1 MSRSIERVWRQM
13 SVQSLMP
20 VMMLVIVNG
29 SPTDPSRKNTAFGG
43 VLPIPAPVAP
53 ATTASSRPENLLDQ
67 QHRDQRAARGRVL
80 YATGRAPQQSAQ
92 SAVVRAEVKPPCE
105 RRVVQG
111 KTAPAPNS

>member
-20 VMMLVIVNG
+20 VMMLVIVNRG
-29 SPTDPSRKNTAFGG
+29 PTDPSRKSTAFGG

-53 ATTASSRPENLLDQ
+53 ATTASSRTENLLDQ

-80 YATGRAPQQSAQ
+80 YATGRAPQQSA
-92 SAVVRAEVKPPCE
+92 VVRAEVKPPCE

-111 KTAPAPNS
+111 KTVPAPTS

>member
-1 MSRSIERVWRQM
+1 MSGSIERVWRQM
-13 SVQSLMP
+13 SVTSLMP
-20 VMMLVIVNG
+20 VMMLVIVNR

-43 VLPIPAPVAP
+43 VLPVPATAAP
-53 ATTASSRPENLLDQ
+53 TTTASIRHENLLDQ

-80 YATGRAPQQSAQ
+80 YASGRAPQQTT
-92 SAVVRAEVKPPCE
+92 VVRAEVKPPCE

>member
-20 VMMLVIVNG
+20 VMMLMIVNWG
-29 SPTDPSRKNTAFGG
+29 PTDPSRKSTAFGG

-53 ATTASSRPENLLDQ
+53 ATTASSRTENLLDQ

-80 YATGRAPQQSAQ
+80 YATGRAPQQSA
-92 SAVVRAEVKPPCE
+92 VVRAEVKAPCE

-111 KTAPAPNS
+111 KTVPAPNS

>member
-20 VMMLVIVNG
+20 VMMLVMVNR
-29 SPTDPSRKNTAFGG
+29 SPTDPSRKNTAYGG
-43 VLPIPAPVAP
+43 VLPVPAPAAAP
-53 ATTASSRPENLLDQ
+53 ATTASSRSENLLDQ

-80 YATGRAPQQSAQ
+80 YATGRAPQQN
-92 SAVVRAEVKPPCE
+92 AVVRAEVKPPCE